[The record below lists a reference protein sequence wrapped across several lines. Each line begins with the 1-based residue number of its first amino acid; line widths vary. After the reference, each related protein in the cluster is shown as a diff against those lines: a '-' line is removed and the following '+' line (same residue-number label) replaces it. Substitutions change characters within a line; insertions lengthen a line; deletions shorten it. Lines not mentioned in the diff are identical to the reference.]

1 MAIES
6 LAQLQAGNASE
17 EQVVFT
23 MMDITR
29 QRDEVRLHIV
39 MLAMYVKKPSF
50 SSLPFAKNGTHR
62 KRSRKK
68 KIPSLPAN
76 GEGTR
81 EPFAFDREDCAS
93 DLVASIMDRLIEEGY
108 EPELIWMRNR
118 VAAWNLDEEFDMIK
132 GVKLPKDLTT
142 RSMSSS
148 SHPTSH
154 RR

>member
-62 KRSRKK
+62 K
-68 KIPSLPAN
+68 
-76 GEGTR
+76 
-81 EPFAFDREDCAS
+81 
-93 DLVASIMDRLIEEGY
+93 
-108 EPELIWMRNR
+108 
-118 VAAWNLDEEFDMIK
+118 
-132 GVKLPKDLTT
+132 
-142 RSMSSS
+142 
-148 SHPTSH
+148 
-154 RR
+154 

>member
-1 MAIES
+1 
-6 LAQLQAGNASE
+6 
-17 EQVVFT
+17 
-23 MMDITR
+23 
-29 QRDEVRLHIV
+29 
-39 MLAMYVKKPSF
+39 
-50 SSLPFAKNGTHR
+50 
-62 KRSRKK
+62 
-68 KIPSLPAN
+68 
-76 GEGTR
+76 
-81 EPFAFDREDCAS
+81 
-93 DLVASIMDRLIEEGY
+93 MDRLIEEGY